1 VADARPDLVKGI
13 IAVEPNGPPFYSES
27 NTAIERP
34 WGITRLP
41 MHFSPA
47 ANAASDLGM
56 VQETAAD
63 GPGLFK
69 CWKQTEPPRQL
80 VNLARVPILLVT
92 GEASFR
98 AQYDH
103 CTAKFLT
110 QAGVKN
116 EHLRLERVEI
126 HGNGHMMMLEKNNL
140 AIAAYLDKWLRKKL

>member
-1 VADARPDLVKGI
+1 VADARPDLVKAI
-13 IAVEPNGPPFYSES
+13 VAVEPNGPPFYSEA
-27 NTAIERP
+27 NPAIERA

-41 MHFSPA
+41 LHFSPA
-47 ANAASDLGM
+47 ANAVSELGM

-69 CWKQTEPPRQL
+69 CWKQAEPARQL

-110 QAGVKN
+110 QAGGKI
-116 EHLRLERVEI
+116 EHVRLERAGI

-140 AIAAYLDKWLRKKL
+140 AIAAYLEKWLRTKL